1 MVCFS
6 PSGTWY
12 RSRGYVGHLGYRTSL
27 VFESHRVGYVLSS
40 SRCCSGSVIG
50 LGISSIFGSSG
61 NRGSG
66 GGAVSYIFI

>member
-40 SRCCSGSVIG
+40 SGCCSGSSG
-50 LGISSIFGSSG
+50 SEYLISSGQVVIK
-61 NRGSG
+61 
-66 GGAVSYIFI
+66 VQVEL